1 MGIHAV
7 LEQLMCRANVAS
19 VLLIVAGGCGGDGLQ
34 RYRVTGE
41 VTYKGKPV
49 EAGMI
54 FFEPAESAGAVAP
67 TSYLAIK
74 DGRYDAGSEGPT
86 KGKYRVTVGG
96 MDRAK
101 EKKDNDGMVHT
112 PSLFPDYKFEVD
124 IPPPDNEL
132 NIEVPVGKTK

>member
-1 MGIHAV
+1 MSIHSIRDRLIGRSNAV
-7 LEQLMCRANVAS
+7 
-19 VLLIVAGGCGGDGLQ
+19 VLLFMAVSGCGGDGLE

-96 MDRAK
+96 IDRAN
-101 EKKDNDGMVHT
+101 EKKDSEGMVHT
-112 PSLFPDYKFEVD
+112 PSLFPDHKFEVE
-124 IPPPDNEL
+124 IPPPNNEL
-132 NIEVPVGKTK
+132 NIEIPVGKSK